1 METSMKGIV
10 VAAMLVFV
18 AMSFSNCKR
27 VRDKSDVEQAVM
39 DAQRHWEEALK
50 QFDPKSMQSLLAEDD
65 LQTDFRGE
73 VQDKSSWLQAFRS
86 VASNVH
92 SGETQWEISF
102 DDEKVRVYGNAAIVT
117 GRGTFK
123 GQKKGAPRNHV
134 IRFTT
139 VWVKRRGA
147 WQLVSYQATPIEL
160 R

>member
-1 METSMKGIV
+1 MKRIV
-10 VAAMLVFV
+10 VAALLVFV
-18 AMSFSNCKR
+18 AASLSSCKR
-27 VRDKSDVEQAVM
+27 VHDKSDVEQAVM

-50 QFDPKSMQSLLAEDD
+50 QFDPESMQSLLADDD

-73 VQDKSSWLQAFRS
+73 VQDKSSWLQSFKT

-92 SGETQWEISF
+92 SGVSQWEISF
-102 DDEKVRVYGNAAIVT
+102 DDEKVRAFGNAAIVT

-123 GQKKGAPRNHV
+123 GVRKDAPVNHV

-139 VWVKRRGA
+139 VWVKRRGP
-147 WQLVSYQATPIEL
+147 WQLVSYQATPIEP